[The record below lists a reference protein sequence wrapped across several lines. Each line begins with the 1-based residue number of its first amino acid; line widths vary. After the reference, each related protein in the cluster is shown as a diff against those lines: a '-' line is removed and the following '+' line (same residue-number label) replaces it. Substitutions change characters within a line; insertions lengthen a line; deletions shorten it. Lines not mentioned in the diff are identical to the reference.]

1 MMSNEGS
8 WDFQDAELP
17 YRDQLFK
24 TALRLTRSAE
34 DAEDL
39 IQETFL
45 KAYRHYASFQP
56 GTNLKAWLFK
66 ILKNTFINEYRRRK
80 QLPAQVDF
88 AELEETFESAVISAD
103 AKAMRT
109 PESELMESTL
119 DFEVKSALVA
129 LQHNYKVVVLLADI
143 EGYSYKE
150 IADIL
155 AIPVGT
161 VMSRLYRGRRLLEKA
176 LLSFG
181 VRYNYL
187 HQRPH
192 RVRSE
197 NLDMENLFAG
207 ASDRALG
214 AVTH

>member
-1 MMSNEGS
+1 MTEQRNWNFHAG
-8 WDFQDAELP
+8 ELP
-17 YRDQLFK
+17 YRDQLYK
-24 TALRLTRSAE
+24 TALRLARSAE

-39 IQETFL
+39 LQETYM
-45 KAYRHYASFQP
+45 KAYRHYDSFQP

-80 QLPAQVDF
+80 LVPQQVDF
-88 AELEETFESAVISAD
+88 AELEGTFETLVTSGPNGQP
-103 AKAMRT
+103 RT
-109 PESELMESTL
+109 PEDHVMEFSL
-119 DFEVKSALVA
+119 DGEVRRALLA
-129 LQHNYKVVVLLADI
+129 LPHNYKVVVLLADL
-143 EGYSYKE
+143 EGYAYKE

-181 VRYNYL
+181 MRYNYL
-187 HQRPH
+187 RRRPN

-197 NLDMENLFAG
+197 DLDLERFFGVERPHETAPLK
-207 ASDRALG
+207 LQ
-214 AVTH
+214 

>member
-1 MMSNEGS
+1 MTDPGS
-8 WDFQDAELP
+8 WNFENAELP

-24 TALRLTRSAE
+24 TALRLARNSE

-39 IQETFL
+39 LQDTYM
-45 KAYRHYASFQP
+45 KAYRHYASFSP

-88 AELEETFESAVISAD
+88 AELEETFESAVLPTNPSAT
-103 AKAMRT
+103 RN
-109 PESELMESTL
+109 PEEELVEATL
-119 DFEVKSALVA
+119 DGEVRGALRA
-129 LQHNYKVVVLLADI
+129 LPHNYKVVVLLADI
-143 EGYSYKE
+143 EGYAYKE

-161 VMSRLYRGRRLLEKA
+161 VMSRLYRGRRLLEAA
-176 LLSFG
+176 LLSYG

-187 HQRPH
+187 HGRPH
-192 RVRSE
+192 RLRSE
-197 NLDMENLFAG
+197 HLDMDGFFPGAAG
-207 ASDRALG
+207 KPADARL
-214 AVTH
+214 H